1 MSYDEQRSS
10 KEAPEPEP
18 SRSEEGLRV
27 IKDHA
32 NNLREILKRLRKL
45 LNKGRR
51 MLAPRSPDEPA

>member
-32 NNLREILKRLRKL
+32 NNLREILKRLHKV
-45 LNKGRR
+45 LN
-51 MLAPRSPDEPA
+51 

>member
-10 KEAPEPEP
+10 KQVPEPEP

-45 LNKGRR
+45 LN
-51 MLAPRSPDEPA
+51 